1 MSHKVAT
8 TLTLTHTL
16 ADDARQ
22 QLEPWL
28 EEAATLARSLC
39 SEFDFSGALTLVAT
53 DTVWAQYPGNITNM
67 ADVIANG
74 DPPDIRARIT
84 WAYPAPLAAA
94 ATAVEVM
101 LYKQA
106 TDRHMAY
113 SVATTRLS
121 TALVDSVGESNKTYL
136 KTVLL
141 GSPCTPFS
149 RAK

>member
-1 MSHKVAT
+1 MSHKAAT

-22 QLEPWL
+22 QLKTWL

-39 SEFDFSGALTLVAT
+39 FEFDFSGVLTFIAT
-53 DTVWAQYPGNITNM
+53 DTAWAQYPGNITNM

-74 DPPDIRARIT
+74 DPPNIRARVT
-84 WAYPAPLAAA
+84 WAYPASLDAN
-94 ATAVEVM
+94 ATPVEVM
-101 LYKQA
+101 MYKQA

-136 KTVLL
+136 KTVFVGIAL
-141 GSPCTPFS
+141 
-149 RAK
+149 